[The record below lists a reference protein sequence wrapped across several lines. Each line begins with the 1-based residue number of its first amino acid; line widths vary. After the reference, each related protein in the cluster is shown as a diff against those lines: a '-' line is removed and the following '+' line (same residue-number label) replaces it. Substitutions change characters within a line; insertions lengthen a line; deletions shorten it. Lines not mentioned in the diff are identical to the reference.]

1 MPQLLLKNAKFVID
15 SVDLSDHVKQVG
27 ITYSAAALD
36 NTAMGDNTKT
46 SLGGLFDWPVSL
58 DLYQDY
64 GADSVDATL
73 FPLVGTVVALQIN
86 PVNAANGAS
95 NPAYEGNVLVESYE
109 PVSGSVGQLAMT
121 KVSLKPAGDLSRV
134 TA

>member
-1 MPQLLLKNAKFVID
+1 MLLKNAKFLIN
-15 SVDLSDHVKQVG
+15 SVDLSDHVKQIG

-36 NTAMGDNTKT
+36 STAMGDNTKKNT
-46 SLGGLFDWPVSL
+46 GGLFDWPVTL

-64 GADSVDATL
+64 GSGSVDATL
-73 FPLVGTVVALQIN
+73 FPLVGTVVTIQIN
-86 PVNAANGAS
+86 PDNAANSAT
-95 NPAYEGNVLVESYE
+95 NPAYEGSVLVESYE

-121 KVSLKPAGDLSRV
+121 KLSLKPAGDLSRA